1 MPADSDQPDRPA
13 NEVDLVRWSEALA
26 GIARTG
32 LAFTE
37 SIYERERFEEVLKVA
52 ADMRVA
58 AGHDEGRYDAGAVIR
73 GWLDSVGAGVAGY
86 VTPKVTVGALVGNDD
101 EELLLIQRSD
111 SGVWLYPTGWA
122 DIGYSAAEV
131 VVKEVEEETGIEV
144 EPVRLV
150 AVMDGLRL
158 GASGLPFYSL
168 VFHCHAVGGELR
180 RHPLETQD
188 VGWFAEHA
196 LPEPLAGGGRWREM
210 AFRAIRGEAF
220 DVVFDLPRP
229 STWRS

>member
-1 MPADSDQPDRPA
+1 MPDHRAHSVT
-13 NEVDLVRWSEALA
+13 EVDLVRWSEALA

-58 AGHDEGRYDAGAVIR
+58 AGHDEGRFDSGAVVR

-86 VTPKVTVGALVGNDD
+86 VTPKVAVGALVGNDRD
-101 EELLLIQRSD
+101 ELLLIQRGD

-122 DIGYSAAEV
+122 DIGYSPAEV
-131 VVKEVEEETGIEV
+131 VVKEVEEEAGIEV

-168 VFHCHAVGGELR
+168 VFQCRAIGGDLR
-180 RHPLETQD
+180 RHPLETRD
-188 VGWFAEHA
+188 VGWFAEDS

-220 DVVFDLPRP
+220 DVVFDLPRS